1 MLDRKNQ
8 IESLIQKFHAIR
20 HKMLTGSFILSPQ
33 NQIPNSQWI
42 VLYSVYHNEGVGI
55 KELSNTLGI
64 SSSAA
69 TQLVDNLV
77 RKGHLVREESTED
90 RRALKINLSK
100 KTKEILEVKKAQ
112 GFNKVYAIFDVL
124 TDDELQIFC
133 DLSKK
138 VAENLLE
145 K

>member
-20 HKMLTGSFILSPQ
+20 HKMLAGSFILSAQ

-42 VLYSVYHNEGVGI
+42 VLYSVYHNEGIGI

-77 RKGHLVREESTED
+77 IKGHLVREESTED
-90 RRALKINLSK
+90 RRALKIHLSE
-100 KTKEILEVKKAQ
+100 KTKEILEVRKAQ
-112 GFNKVYAIFDVL
+112 GFSKVYDLFDVL
-124 TDDELQIFC
+124 SDDELQIFC

-138 VAENLLE
+138 VADNIL
-145 K
+145 KK